1 MPVKLL
7 RLLCLLCFLVWGSR
21 QVLAQ
26 KIILPAGIVTFR
38 LPPDD
43 SVNQELLKS
52 ISFKNRYYFA
62 AFFSKLPDATALRKM
77 NEEGSFLSERLAPN
91 TFLIDSRVNPDANW
105 CRQYQISGITPLPPG
120 LKTDYRITNSNI
132 PIYALAAKD
141 FPKIMVG
148 VYGNPEMAAV
158 RNVLIENGFIPTN
171 EKWIE
176 KGIFIGN
183 APLNA
188 ISAIEKLP
196 FVYAIR
202 LQNPEDK
209 TLNNIGRGASGTA
222 LLNAPVLQGG
232 RGLLGEGV
240 TVGVG
245 DNSDPT
251 LHPDIRDRV
260 LNHTPGIPND
270 HGAHVTGT
278 VAGAGILN
286 YSRAGF
292 APKARIVSQWFSGVW
307 ENAATYTQSYN
318 MVVTNNSYGSI
329 TGDCVYAGVYDLY
342 SRMLDLQAVDYPQLL
357 HAFAAGNDGDNTC
370 TPYPQAYHTVLG
382 GYQSAKNIITVGR
395 TDYTQVSSGSSSS
408 GPVRDGRLKPE
419 ITGIGIINSLNG
431 TGNGY
436 FVDFGTSMSSPNIA
450 GGLALL
456 VERYRQLNGGAN
468 PQGNLMKAILLN
480 GARDV
485 GTKGPDF
492 RHGYGTMML
501 ERSLRILENKQFLQR
516 SIAQAQVQ
524 DSVITVPANTR
535 QLKVM
540 LYWHD
545 PAANVLAANTLVH
558 DLDLEIIAPGNTVIL
573 PSILDP
579 SAAGVKNAA
588 TPGADHTNNQEQ
600 VIIDNPTPGNYT
612 IRIKGTEVLTQPQ
625 QTYAIAFDY
634 VPNELRFTNPVKGSM
649 VQAEN
654 VGFPVAW
661 EDEGNGSGLYKL
673 EYSLDNGGN
682 WTVIVNDLK
691 DTTRLYFW
699 EPGSIRSPT
708 AKLRLTKGTNI
719 ITSETFAV
727 IPNLTFSAAVAN
739 DQCFGYFRINFAPL
753 TPTGGE
759 TIDYLVKLKKGSAM
773 ETVAEVSGQN
783 FYTIGNLHPDST
795 YYAAIV
801 ARINGVEG
809 GYNTAIT
816 RRPNTGNC
824 NGSISD
830 GNLMLDSIIAPLS
843 GRVLTS
849 LALTSNSAVSV
860 RIRNLDN
867 VATTTFSVKYNI
879 NGGAFTETTLNTPVA
894 ARGTFTHTFPPV
906 DFSATGVYNITAI
919 VTNTGAAD
927 PMAANDTFRVTIRQ
941 LPNEPLSLA
950 VPFEDDFETAES
962 AVTLKSET
970 GLAGLTRWDYKNA
983 DLLARARTFV
993 TPDIPR
999 TGVRA
1004 ITLDV
1009 SKAPPRI
1016 VNPFNQLMGTFNLQ
1030 NFSVNNH
1037 EIRLAFYFKHH
1048 GFTQVVHPLNKVW
1061 VRGNDTNDWL
1071 EIFDLGVA
1079 QTLSPG
1085 EWKLVTGLDL
1095 NGVLKAGGQQFSSS
1109 TQVRFGQYA
1118 QYSMADNKN
1127 FGGYSFD
1134 DVSLFIGQNDVQVM
1148 NILSPAEDNC
1158 GAGMDLPVKIKVRN
1172 NMPAALNNIPVRY
1185 RINGG
1190 AWVEEILATLG
1201 AKSETDF
1208 TFSTMANLP
1217 GFGIILLE
1225 VETNYATDNI
1235 PGNNKVQV
1243 NLIGRPVVTTFPYYQ
1258 DFEAGNGDFVAH
1270 GLNSSW
1276 EFGTPASL
1284 RVKTA
1289 ASGSKAWKTTLIG
1302 DYKNLEKSYLYTP
1315 CFNISSLAN
1324 PMLSFSLAYSI
1335 EDCRSGGFICDAAW
1349 MEYSLD
1355 GLTWQKLG
1363 SFGQGE
1369 SWYDYETGQVWMA
1382 ANQTNWREAIIPLPV
1397 HNGTIRLRYVFSSD
1411 DGSTREGMAID
1422 NFHVYNGGALPIEWI
1437 RFEAGVNNANEV
1449 TLNWKV
1455 ANPKPAEY
1463 FDVQVSTDPNT
1474 PNNFVSLGSVSVA
1487 GSAENNFRF
1496 TDKNPGK
1503 SGTLFYRIVWQRQNA
1518 LQSVSP
1524 VRKVKLLGSPD
1535 ELMVYPNPAG
1545 SSLLVRAE
1553 VGNNGPCNIR
1563 ILAADGK
1570 QLFATTALA
1579 VNGQLNLPVNLTPL
1593 RLSAGVYFLE
1603 MTHAKGRQTIRWI
1616 KQ

>member
-1 MPVKLL
+1 MKLI
-7 RLLCLLCFLVWGSR
+7 RLSGILLFLFWGVG
-21 QVLAQ
+21 QLKGQ
-26 KIILPAGIVTFR
+26 KIILPSGIISFR
-38 LPPDD
+38 LPVED
-43 SVNQELLKS
+43 STNPELVQS
-52 ISFKNRYYFA
+52 ISFGNRYYFA
-62 AFFSKLPDATALRKM
+62 AYFSLLPDAHTLQQM
-77 NEEGSFLSERLAPN
+77 NQEGTFLSERLAPN
-91 TFLIDSRVNPDANW
+91 TYLIESRNNPDAGW
-105 CRQYQISGITPLPPG
+105 CRQYHISGITALPPT
-120 LKTDYRITNSNI
+120 LKTDTRMLTGNI
-132 PIYALAAKD
+132 PPFALAAKD
-141 FPKIMVG
+141 LPKIMIG
-148 VYGNPEMAAV
+148 VFGNPENASVKKILA
-158 RNVLIENGFIPTN
+158 EKGFQPTN
-171 EKWIE
+171 EKWVE
-176 KGIFIGN
+176 KGILIGN

-188 ISAIEKLP
+188 IAAIEKLP

-222 LLNAPVLQGG
+222 RLNAPLSQGG
-232 RGLLGEGV
+232 RNLLGEGV

-245 DNSDPT
+245 DNADPT
-251 LHPDIRDRV
+251 LHPDLRDRV
-260 LNHTPGIPND
+260 INHTPGIVNN
-270 HGAHVTGT
+270 HGTHVSGT

-286 YSRAGF
+286 YRRAGF
-292 APKARIVSQWFSGVW
+292 APKARIVSQWFGAIW
-307 ENAATYTQSYN
+307 ENAATYTQAYN
-318 MVVTNNSYGSI
+318 MVITNNSYGSI

-342 SRMLDLQAVDYPQLL
+342 SRLLDLQAEDYPQLL

-370 TPYPQAYHTVLG
+370 APFPLAYHTVLG
-382 GYQSAKNIITVGR
+382 GYQSAKNILTVGR

-419 ITGIGIINSLNG
+419 ITGIGIINSTNG
-431 TGNGY
+431 AGTGY

-468 PQGNLMKAILLN
+468 PQRSLMKTILLN

-501 ERSLRILENKQFLQR
+501 ERSLRILENKQYSQR
-516 SIAQAQVQ
+516 TIAQAQVQ
-524 DSVITVPANTR
+524 DSVITVPANTS

-545 PAANVLAANTLVH
+545 PAANVLATNTLVH
-558 DLDLEIIAPGNTVIL
+558 DLDLEIIAPGNTVVL
-573 PSILDP
+573 PAVLDA
-579 SAAGVKNAA
+579 SAAGVKNPAS
-588 TPGADHTNNQEQ
+588 PGADHTNNQEQ
-600 VIIDNPTPGNYT
+600 VIMDNPAPGNYT
-612 IRIKGTEVLTQPQ
+612 IRVKGTEVLTRPQ
-625 QTYAIAFDY
+625 QSYAIAFDY
-634 VPNELRFTNPVKGSM
+634 VPTELRFTNPVKGSM

-654 VGFPVAW
+654 FGFPVAW
-661 EDEGNGSGLYKL
+661 EDEGNGPGLYKL
-673 EYSLDNGGN
+673 EYSLDNGGL
-682 WTVIVNDLK
+682 WTEIVNDLK

-708 AKLRLTKGTNI
+708 TKLRLTKGGTSV
-719 ITSETFAV
+719 TSETFAV
-727 IPNLTFSAAVAN
+727 IPNLAISAAAAN
-739 DQCFGYFRINFAPL
+739 DQCYGYFRINWTPL
-753 TPTGGE
+753 TPTAGE
-759 TIDYLVKLKKGSAM
+759 TIDYLVKLKVGAAM
-773 ETVAEVSGQN
+773 ETVAEVSGQA
-783 FYTIGNLHPDST
+783 FYRMGNLHPDST
-795 YYAAIV
+795 YYAAVV

-824 NGSISD
+824 NGDISD
-830 GNLMLDSIIAPLS
+830 GNLMLDSIVAPLS
-843 GRVLTS
+843 GRQFTS
-849 LALTSNSAVSV
+849 TALTPGSAVSV
-860 RIRNLDN
+860 RVRNLDN
-867 VATTTFSVKYNI
+867 AATTSFSIKYQV
-879 NGGAFTETTLNTPVA
+879 NGGAFTESIINTPVA
-894 ARGTFTHTFPPV
+894 ARSTFTHTFPPFG
-906 DFSATGVYNITAI
+906 FSASGTYIITAI

-927 PMAANDTFRVTIRQ
+927 PMPANDTFRLTIRQ
-941 LPNEPLSLA
+941 LPNEA
-950 VPFEDDFETAES
+950 VTLVAPFEEDFETAE
-962 AVTLKSET
+962 AKTTLKSET
-970 GLAGLTRWDYKNA
+970 GFAGLIRWDYKNE
-983 DLLARARTFV
+983 DPLARARTFV
-993 TPDIPR
+993 TPGIAR
-999 TGVRA
+999 SGQRA

-1016 VNPFNQLMGTFNLQ
+1016 VNPFNQLMGTFNLKD
-1030 NFSVNNH
+1030 FSVDNH
-1037 EIRLAFYFKHH
+1037 EIRLRFYFKHH
-1048 GFTQVVHPLNKVW
+1048 GTTQVAHPLNKVW
-1061 VRGNDTNDWL
+1061 VRGNDTNAWL
-1071 EIFDLGVA
+1071 ELFDLGAA
-1079 QTLSPG
+1079 QTASPG
-1085 EWKLVTGLDL
+1085 EWKQVTGLDL

-1118 QYSMADNKN
+1118 QYSMADNQN

-1134 DVSLFIGQNDVQVM
+1134 DISVFIGQHDVQAVK
-1148 NILSPAEDNC
+1148 ILSPSADHC
-1158 GAGMDLPVKIKVRN
+1158 GAGMNLPVTIRVRN
-1172 NMPAALNNIPVRY
+1172 NMPEALNNIPVRY

-1190 AWVEEILATLG
+1190 AWVEETLATLG

-1208 TFSTMANLP
+1208 TFSATVNLP
-1217 GFGIILLE
+1217 AFGIILLE
-1225 VETNYATDNI
+1225 AETNFPTDNI
-1235 PGNNKVQV
+1235 PGNNRVQV
-1243 NLIGRPVVTTFPYYQ
+1243 DLVGRPVISTFPYYQ
-1258 DFEAGNGDFVAH
+1258 DFEAGNGDFVAD

-1276 EFGTPASL
+1276 EFGTPGSL
-1284 RVKTA
+1284 RIKTA
-1289 ASGSKAWKTTLIG
+1289 ASGTKAWKTTLTG

-1335 EDCRSGGFICDAAW
+1335 EDCRSAGIVCDAAW

-1363 SFGQGE
+1363 SFGEGE

-1382 ANQTNWREAIIPLPV
+1382 NNQTAWREAIIPLPV

-1411 DGSTREGMAID
+1411 DGSTREGIALD
-1422 NFHVYNGGALPIEWI
+1422 NFHLYNGGALPIEWI

-1474 PNNFVSLGSVSVA
+1474 PNNFISIGSVSVA

-1503 SGTLFYRIVWQRQNA
+1503 SGTLFYRVVWQRSNG
-1518 LQSVSP
+1518 LQSISP
-1524 VRKVKLLGSPD
+1524 VRKVKLLGSPVD
-1535 ELMVYPNPAG
+1535 LMVYPNPAG

-1563 ILAADGK
+1563 IMAADGK
-1570 QLFATTALA
+1570 QVFATTALA
-1579 VNGQLNLPVNLTPL
+1579 VNGQLNLPVNLAPL

-1603 MTHAKGRQTIRWI
+1603 MTHSQGRQTIRWI